1 MKWTEPEAKKIAEKL
16 RDNGF
21 EVYVVGGYVRDLLL
35 KIESSD
41 IDLVTNAKPDEL
53 ESLFS
58 KDNINCVGTNFKV
71 TIINNIEVATYRK
84 DYYLGYH
91 DTLVDVGYA
100 DTIEEDLA
108 RRDLTINAM
117 ALNPFTDEIIDPF
130 GGKKDLKDRLIK
142 FVGEP
147 YKRIQED
154 PIRILRACRF
164 IAIIDGKFDVKTFE
178 AMRGRTYRLTNSPRE
193 RFQIEIMK
201 SMKAEKASKFFN
213 ALRHTGL
220 LQMVFGQAMFDMIGL
235 DGGPHHNETVWE
247 HSMMCG
253 DAIETDNAIL
263 KLSGYLHDI
272 GKPLAYKLCCDGH
285 FTNHHR
291 VGIEIAQEVLSALK
305 FTTEQTNFVC
315 DCIYFHM
322 SNMDRDGKDKTFRR
336 LLNKIASKKKS
347 VTFTYEDLIDIRLAD
362 RKANKKTTPDP
373 DVISIG
379 YPANMMMVGHNNIF
393 IDHNTLET
401 KEDLLSRF
409 DNIIATEQAF
419 SIKDLNINGHDVM
432 EIMDIK
438 PSPEVKFYLDSL
450 LEMVLN
456 EPELNNREDLI
467 NNLKEITYDTDQED
481 TSL

>member
-1 MKWTEPEAKKIAEKL
+1 MKWTEPEAQKIAEKL

-84 DYYLGYH
+84 DYYSWDSIRLDH
-91 DTLVDVGYA
+91 VGYA
-100 DTIEEDLA
+100 DTIEEDLS

-117 ALNPFTDEIIDPF
+117 ALDPFTDEIIDPF
-130 GGKKDLKDRLIK
+130 GGKKDIKDKLIK
-142 FVGEP
+142 FVGTP
-147 YKRIQED
+147 VIRIHED
-154 PIRILRACRF
+154 PIRIIRACRF
-164 IAIIDGKFDVKTFE
+164 LALIDGKFDVDTFE

-201 SMKAEKASKFFN
+201 AMKAEKASKFFN

-253 DAIETDNAIL
+253 DAIKPNNAIL

-291 VGIEIAQEVLSALK
+291 VGIDIAKEVLSDLK
-305 FTTEQTNFVC
+305 FTTEQINFVC
-315 DCIYFHM
+315 DCVYFHM
-322 SNMDRDGKDKTFRR
+322 SNLDSYAHDKTFRR

-347 VTFTYEDLIDIRLAD
+347 VTFTFEDLIDIRIAD
-362 RKANKKTTPDP
+362 RKANKKVTPDNNTTFGGFLTG
-373 DVISIG
+373 SS
-379 YPANMMMVGHNNIF
+379 NIF
-393 IDHNTLET
+393 IGSSVPDT
-401 KEDLLSRF
+401 KEALLERF
-409 DNIIATEQAF
+409 DKIIACEQAF

-432 EIMDIK
+432 EIMNIP
-438 PSPEVKFYLDSL
+438 PSPEVKFYLDTL
-450 LEMVLN
+450 LEIVLN

-467 NNLKEITYDTDQED
+467 TKLKEIDYDGNQEN
-481 TSL
+481 TSM